1 MAEKYVELDMENAQP
16 KWLLYKYQHNP
27 QLLRYIRDREAIL
40 EEVISGT
47 GCSREHAKQLFIRLM
62 FGGKISS
69 WKTDYDIS
77 EDPPGFCF
85 QLQCELQTIKEHFVA
100 HPENVKFVKVAQNL
114 ESKEG
119 KKWENSAVAL
129 WLQDLEAQCMM
140 IAIDYLVWHARVHP
154 SSLIHDGIL
163 IYKSDVDK
171 LNTDAIGKHVNV
183 QSGLIF
189 SFSVSDMP
197 IIIADLDCKSA
208 VIGRV
213 PRNTKKSSNGSQ
225 SLVGH

>member
-1 MAEKYVELDMENAQP
+1 M
-16 KWLLYKYQHNP
+16 
-27 QLLRYIRDREAIL
+27 YIRDREAIL
-40 EEVISGT
+40 EEVMGGT

-69 WKTDYDIS
+69 WQTYYDINTNS
-77 EDPPGFCF
+77 PDFCF
-85 QLQCELQTIKEHFVA
+85 QLQCELQTIQEHFVA
-100 HPENVKFVKVAQNL
+100 QPENVKFVKVAQSL
-114 ESKEG
+114 KRKEG
-119 KKWENSAVAL
+119 NKWENSAVAL
-129 WLQDLEAQCMM
+129 WIHDLEVPCMM

-154 SSLIHDGIL
+154 SSLIIHDGIL

-208 VIGRV
+208 VIGRI